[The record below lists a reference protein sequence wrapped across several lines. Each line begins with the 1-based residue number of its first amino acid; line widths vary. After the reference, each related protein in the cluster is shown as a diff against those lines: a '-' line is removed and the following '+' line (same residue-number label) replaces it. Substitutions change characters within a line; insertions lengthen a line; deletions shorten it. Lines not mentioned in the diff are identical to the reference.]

1 MTRTARDRVII
12 FDFDGTI
19 TVGDGPVLAY
29 AEQVAERLAPGAG
42 YLAPRGPVREHGM
55 NRWFRRF
62 GEGRF
67 DVDDAAWKRCA
78 TSS

>member
-29 AEQVAERLAPGAG
+29 AEQVAARVAPVLVESFRATVAAG
-42 YLAPRGPVREHGM
+42 LLGPDTITARTTG
-55 NRWFRRF
+55 
-62 GEGRF
+62 
-67 DVDDAAWKRCA
+67 C
-78 TSS
+78 